1 MSRSVGL
8 IAIVAGIFISPA
20 LAREWTSSNGKFK
33 IEAEFVAVKNGK
45 VVLEKP
51 DGTYASVPLDKLS
64 AEDQAF
70 IESESG
76 GSPFSTE
83 PDAGDSKP
91 EKSSGTR
98 SGDVPLVKLKGEKP
112 DDPPGEAR
120 GFPEMGWG

>member
-1 MSRSVGL
+1 MLRDACLILLVGC
-8 IAIVAGIFISPA
+8 AFTSSA

-64 AEDQAF
+64 AEDRAF

-76 GSPFSTE
+76 GSPFNSE
-83 PDAGDSKP
+83 PGDAKP

-98 SGDVPLVKLKGEKP
+98 SGELQLVKLKGEKP
-112 DDPPGEAR
+112 
-120 GFPEMGWG
+120 